1 MRLLNRLASRRRVD
15 RYWSGHLVR
24 REPFKTAQESLDYL
38 EWRFSEYPLF
48 REFSGLWGD
57 HDGEVVLDYGCGPGN
72 DLAGFLVHTDATRVI
87 GVDVS
92 DTALELARQR
102 LALHEIP
109 ESRFELIQVSDS
121 KPEIPLDTES
131 VDFFQCQ
138 GVLQHTS
145 DPGSILKELHRVLKP
160 GGEARVMVYNRDSI
174 WLNLWT
180 AYVVQVLQGQYADLP
195 AERALQFTT
204 DGPDCPI
211 ARCWRGEDFV
221 ALCREAG
228 FDARFLGGYPSRH
241 ELEQL
246 SEHWEDAIGDERLGR
261 EHREFLREIE
271 LDEDGYP
278 TWRGKHAGVGGSYV
292 LSKAQRGA
300 S

>member
-1 MRLLNRLASRRRVD
+1 
-15 RYWSGHLVR
+15 
-24 REPFKTAQESLDYL
+24 
-38 EWRFSEYPLF
+38 
-48 REFSGLWGD
+48 
-57 HDGEVVLDYGCGPGN
+57 
-72 DLAGFLVHTDATRVI
+72 VI

-92 DTALELARQR
+92 DAALELARQR
-102 LALHEIP
+102 LELHDVP
-109 ESRFELIQVSDS
+109 EERFELIQVSDS

-160 GGEARVMVYNRDSI
+160 GGEARVMVYNRDSV
-174 WLNLWT
+174 WFHLCT
-180 AYVVQVLQGQYADLP
+180 AYVTQILEGRYADL
-195 AERALQFTT
+195 ATEDAFQFTT

-228 FDARFLGGYPSRH
+228 FEATFLGGYPSRY

-246 SEHWEDAIGDERLGR
+246 EEHRDRAIEHDRLGR
-261 EHREFLREIE
+261 EHREFLRELE
-271 LDEDGYP
+271 RDENGYP

-292 LSKAQRGA
+292 LRKPRRGA
-300 S
+300 A